1 VSVTCATYVLILV
14 FLGLSV
20 LDIGP
25 MYSTDR
31 QTDRLQTDVRQ
42 HHCLMPPIRGRGITK
57 RQIVNFNKTHKTS
70 FVRLIFVDI
79 KSYAMK

>member
-1 VSVTCATYVLILV
+1 MTWATYVLILV

-20 LDIGP
+20 LDIGLGP

-42 HHCLMPPIRGRGITK
+42 HHCLMPPIRRRGITK